1 MREAGR
7 VHRLLTRRLFRDAPR
22 PDRAR
27 TGALDEVNATKLAYQ
42 EFGTE
47 TAPMRPTLSATTDR
61 AEADISAAIKRRI
74 IGVIDSKRTVTGE
87 TILAE
92 VGGML
97 AEAVRESIDNN
108 TPPPLAPSTLAA
120 RRSRGNDST
129 RTLVDTGDM
138 RGSIMVETKAGDGD
152 WPAGG

>member
-1 MREAGR
+1 MPDGLDILIRDLQ
-7 VHRLLTRRLFRDAPR
+7 RLNA
-22 PDRAR
+22 RAR
-27 TGALDEVNATKLAYQ
+27 VGALDEENAQKLAYQ

-47 TAPMRPTLSATTDR
+47 QAPARPTLSATTDR
-61 AEADISAAIKRRI
+61 AEGDINRAIDRRI
-74 IGVIDSKRTVTGE
+74 KDVIEGKRSATGE

-97 AEAVRESIDNN
+97 AEQVREAIDNN

-129 RTLVDTGDM
+129 RTLVDTGAM
-138 RGSIMVETKAGDGD
+138 RESITTETKAGWRE
-152 WPAGG
+152 WPG